1 MSKNNVKME
10 LKGMDEL
17 QRRIEELGRKGAR
30 ISNEALKK
38 GAQPILDEAKLNA
51 PKDTG
56 KGVEGLTIGRPRVK
70 GDKRSVLVGIDRGD
84 ISEVF
89 YMKFHEYGTSKMAA
103 RPFLGPA
110 YEKNKDKAS
119 TIIIKEIIKGLGL

>member
-17 QRRIEELGRKGAR
+17 QRRIEEMGRKGAR

-56 KGVEGLTIGRPRVK
+56 KGVEGLTIGRPRKK

-89 YMKFHEYGTSKMAA
+89 YMKFHEFGTSKMTA

-119 TIIIKEIIKGLGL
+119 KIIMDEIKKGLGL